1 LRGGKCYGHR
11 VLVIATGL
19 EMAGRHVRFA
29 AILTAGDMG
38 SLGQLG
44 HTGPDNAGKT
54 LKVA

>member
-1 LRGGKCYGHR
+1 
-11 VLVIATGL
+11 
-19 EMAGRHVRFA
+19 MAGRHVRFA